1 MAQCSYIYA
10 TGLRIASGEGVV
22 DLDGRML
29 RVVRDGKGK
38 SRLDLAFTD
47 PPSDGEISLKDLR
60 AALAARGESSIDLR
74 VRTMSADGQATW
86 FAVDINPDAA
96 MGRQGREGDFKS
108 AIEKMSGSGKVAAS
122 LYQLRTL
129 PDSDRQAGKETSERL
144 RLAVDTAGGM
154 AVALSHLDG
163 RFGLHA
169 DQALL
174 DEAIAHIIE
183 WDLVGNPLSEDVDTA
198 QQQVSDKAF
207 EIAANLIRVS
217 GAAIG
222 DPSRVSDKYFEL
234 ASACVLGG
242 LDYPARYDFLDNAFE
257 RLDDAALIEI
267 LRQTDQG
274 NDIEV
279 LLKQGRLERLVDIA
293 PDLVVHHGLTY
304 ALTEDEWRRVLR
316 EEPELALGSW
326 QARSTLLDPA
336 LTPDGLFRETVLRN
350 PASALLSY
358 ETPED
363 LASLGRRFDTDLF
376 ERATELAP
384 YETFSS
390 GVWTHL
396 ESEQLS
402 LAVARCPQG
411 ALQYAPF
418 EITKGDFNMA
428 VAQTDMSTL
437 TDEQLN
443 NAAERWLYPVWEK
456 GQELERLSDD
466 VLRRAVDEPGMVM
479 FLLQG
484 GGGLLN
490 DEIFSLAADRYVE
503 GALNGGA
510 HRLTSEQ
517 LDRAIDSTPG
527 HVIVHAAKYLT
538 PEQLDRAAQAR
549 PDDAMAHAY
558 KYLTPEQRERA
569 VEASPSS
576 AKYIPEKFR
585 SDDEMMREAVELL
598 REARELADEK

>member
-38 SRLDLAFTD
+38 SRLDLALAN

-60 AALAARGESSIDLR
+60 AVLEARGESSTELR

-96 MGRQGREGDFKS
+96 MGRQGRDGDFKS

-129 PDSDRQAGKETSERL
+129 PDSDKQAGRETSERL
-144 RLAVDTAGGM
+144 RLVVETAGG
-154 AVALSHLDG
+154 VAAALPHLDG
-163 RFGLHA
+163 RFGLLA
-169 DQALL
+169 DKALL
-174 DEAIAHIIE
+174 EETLAHVTAPGFESGSRAVGFESAEA
-183 WDLVGNPLSEDVDTA
+183 
-198 QQQVSDKAF
+198 
-207 EIAANLIRVS
+207 LIRVA
-217 GAAIG
+217 GTAIG
-222 DPSRVSDKYFEL
+222 DPSRVSDEYFNL
-234 ASACVLGG
+234 AAACVRGG
-242 LDYPARYDFLDNAFE
+242 LGYPARYDFLDSAFE

-274 NDIEV
+274 NDIEM

-293 PDLVVHHGLTY
+293 PDMVVYHSLTH
-304 ALTEDEWRRVLR
+304 ALTEDEWRRVLS

-376 ERATELAP
+376 EQATELAP

-396 ESEQLS
+396 DSEKFS
-402 LAVARCPQG
+402 LAVGRSPQG
-411 ALQYAPF
+411 AIQYAPL
-418 EITKGDFNMA
+418 EMTKADFYMA
-428 VAQTDMSTL
+428 VKQTDMSTL

-443 NAAERWLYPVWEK
+443 AAASAWMYPVFEK
-456 GQELERLSDD
+456 GEGLERLSDD
-466 VLRRAVDEPGMVM
+466 VLRRAVEEPGMVT
-479 FLLQG
+479 FLFQDNVASW
-484 GGGLLN
+484 LN
-490 DEIFSLAADRYVE
+490 DEIFSLAADKYME
-503 GALNGGA
+503 GALWSGA

-527 HVIVHAAKYLT
+527 HAIVHAAKYFT

-598 REARELADEK
+598 REARELADEKRSAEREQQE

>member
-38 SRLDLAFTD
+38 SRLDLALAN

-60 AALAARGESSIDLR
+60 AVLEARGESSTELR

-96 MGRQGREGDFKS
+96 MGRQGRDGDFKS

-129 PDSDRQAGKETSERL
+129 PDSDKQAGRETSERL
-144 RLAVDTAGGM
+144 RLVVETAGG
-154 AVALSHLDG
+154 VAAALPHLDG
-163 RFGLHA
+163 RFGLLA
-169 DQALL
+169 DKALL
-174 DEAIAHIIE
+174 EETLAHITAPGFE
-183 WDLVGNPLSEDVDTA
+183 SGSRAVG
-198 QQQVSDKAF
+198 F
-207 EIAANLIRVS
+207 ESAEALIRVA
-217 GAAIG
+217 GTAIG
-222 DPSRVSDKYFEL
+222 DPSRVSDEYFNL
-234 ASACVLGG
+234 AAACVRGG

-274 NDIEV
+274 NDIEM

-293 PDLVVHHGLTY
+293 PDMVVYHSLTH
-304 ALTEDEWRRVLR
+304 ALTEDEWRRVLS

-358 ETPED
+358 ETPEG
-363 LASLGRRFDTDLF
+363 LAWLGRRFDTDLF
-376 ERATELAP
+376 EQATELAP

-418 EITKGDFNMA
+418 VISKGDFSMA

-466 VLRRAVDEPGMVM
+466 VLRRAVDEPGMAV
-479 FLLQG
+479 FLLQD

-598 REARELADEK
+598 REARELADEKRSAEREQQE

>member
-38 SRLDLAFTD
+38 SRLDLALAN

-60 AALAARGESSIDLR
+60 AVLEARGESSTELR

-96 MGRQGREGDFKS
+96 LGRHGRDGDFKS

-129 PDSDRQAGKETSERL
+129 PDSDKQAGRETSERL
-144 RLAVDTAGGM
+144 RLVVETAGG
-154 AVALSHLDG
+154 VAAALPHLDG
-163 RFGLHA
+163 RFGLLA
-169 DQALL
+169 DKALL
-174 DEAIAHIIE
+174 EETLAHITAPGFE
-183 WDLVGNPLSEDVDTA
+183 SGSRAVG
-198 QQQVSDKAF
+198 F
-207 EIAANLIRVS
+207 ESAEALIRVA
-217 GAAIG
+217 GTAIG
-222 DPSRVSDKYFEL
+222 DPSRVSDEYFNL
-234 ASACVLGG
+234 AAACVRGG

-274 NDIEV
+274 NDIEM

-293 PDLVVHHGLTY
+293 PDMVVYHSLTH
-304 ALTEDEWRRVLR
+304 ALTEDEWRRVLSA
-316 EEPELALGSW
+316 EPELALGSW

-358 ETPED
+358 ETPEG
-363 LASLGRRFDTDLF
+363 LAWLGRRFDTDLF
-376 ERATELAP
+376 EQATELAP

-418 EITKGDFNMA
+418 VISKGDFSMA

-466 VLRRAVDEPGMVM
+466 VLRRAVDEPGMAV
-479 FLLQG
+479 FLLQD

-598 REARELADEK
+598 REARELADEKRSAEREQQE

>member
-1 MAQCSYIYA
+1 MTQCSYIYA

-22 DLDGRML
+22 DLDGRIL

-60 AALAARGESSIDLR
+60 AALEARGESSIDLR

-108 AIEKMSGSGKVAAS
+108 AIEKMSDSGKVAAS

-129 PDSDRQAGKETSERL
+129 PDSDKQAGKETSERL

-234 ASACVLGG
+234 ASACMLGG

-257 RLDDAALIEI
+257 RLDDGSIRAQLW
-267 LRQTDQG
+267 QTDSG
-274 NDIEV
+274 ADRDI

-293 PDLVVHHGLTY
+293 PDLIVHHGLTY
-304 ALTEDEWRRVLR
+304 ALTEDEWKRVL
-316 EEPELALGSW
+316 ESELDSVLGSW
-326 QARSTLLDPA
+326 QARGTLTNPV
-336 LTPDGLFRETVLRN
+336 LTSDELFRETILRD
-350 PASALLSY
+350 PV
-358 ETPED
+358 
-363 LASLGRRFDTDLF
+363 ASLELYRAHGDLSSLHY
-376 ERATELAP
+376 RIDDSLLGELAEAAP
-384 YETFSS
+384 NTALNYVFGDLNEAQQARVIAAAETVQIAELAAAWEFSPTTKEVKKYEFASSTADMRPMSYTVAAAEEEVVTVTAS
-390 GVWTHL
+390 GVETRNT
-396 ESEQLS
+396 
-402 LAVARCPQG
+402 AA
-411 ALQYAPF
+411 A
-418 EITKGDFNMA
+418 GD
-428 VAQTDMSTL
+428 VIMSGPSG
-437 TDEQLN
+437 ERYVVK
-443 NAAERWLYPVWEK
+443 AAK
-456 GQELERLSDD
+456 
-466 VLRRAVDEPGMVM
+466 
-479 FLLQG
+479 F
-484 GGGLLN
+484 GGLYDGEVGEVVIPN
-490 DEIFSLAADRYVE
+490 QSPRMVKEYE
-503 GALNGGA
+503 GSESVVFVAPWGERMILSPGDWVVSDGPGAFYRIAEQEFKETYNWYNISRTNG
-510 HRLTSEQ
+510 RL
-517 LDRAIDSTPG
+517 R
-527 HVIVHAAKYLT
+527 
-538 PEQLDRAAQAR
+538 
-549 PDDAMAHAY
+549 DA
-558 KYLTPEQRERA
+558 
-569 VEASPSS
+569 
-576 AKYIPEKFR
+576 
-585 SDDEMMREAVELL
+585 
-598 REARELADEK
+598 